1 MQLLTG
7 EIMPDTR
14 HDLATGTVFRVAR
27 ESYGRMET
35 HIVLVDASFYMNV
48 DTPEEALWYEI
59 TTLRMGQTYSPSIER
74 KTVRS
79 NDEFLNNIQHVEL
92 EEALTE
98 FTRQSLLAAQEVAN
112 AEANLLSAK
121 LRRLSFAAVADR
133 IGDML

>member
-14 HDLATGTVFRVAR
+14 HDLATGTVFRVTR

-79 NDEFLNNIQHVEL
+79 IDEFLNNIQHVEL